1 MTDDVS
7 DGAAEV
13 PKVALEVDRRK
24 DLVLAAGD
32 VEDLLLGERALERR
46 VTGFPVVG
54 EDLNTLA
61 GAGTGGTSRVVD
73 KLYTSATMSWRDGGG
88 FETYETISTYRQS
101 AVSTLWK

>member
-13 PKVALEVDRRK
+13 LNVALEVDRRK

-61 GAGTGGTSRVVD
+61 GAGTGGTSRVD

-101 AVSTLWK
+101 AVSTL